1 VARTEPAAPVA
12 PGPEAGAVGPA
23 RRPGGF
29 VRATWRFTVR
39 NWSWLRF
46 PFALG
51 VLALAVWALSG
62 HQQELV
68 QVGAY
73 LDHLR
78 WWWILAGAMVEV
90 GSLAAFAE
98 VQYRI
103 LEIGGA
109 RVAFAPLLGMTF
121 AAQSINNSLP
131 AGAAFSSVYAY
142 RWYRRLGAD
151 EKVAAWSLVGT
162 LMAASVSL
170 AVLAAAGV
178 ALAAEQSADDGLI
191 WVVAGILVLAIAAGA
206 ALVAERP
213 LVVATE
219 RGIALLHRVT
229 GHPRDP
235 EGCAARATA
244 WITAV
249 RLRPSEVVTV
259 TLWALAN
266 WLLDCGCLVCAFLA
280 VGAPVPWG
288 GLLLAYGA
296 GQLAANLPI
305 TPGGLGA
312 VEGSITIALV
322 AFGGGESTTVAAV
335 IVYRIIS
342 FWAELPIGWAIA
354 GVLGVGVRRGRW
366 PRTPGAER
374 GEDP

>member
-1 VARTEPAAPVA
+1 MAGSSRRRRGILRTS
-12 PGPEAGAVGPA
+12 
-23 RRPGGF
+23 
-29 VRATWRFTVR
+29 WRFVAR

-51 VLALAVWALSG
+51 VVGLAVWALSA

-68 QVGAY
+68 QVGSY
-73 LDHLR
+73 LNHLR
-78 WWWILAGAMVEV
+78 WWWMVAGAMVEV

-109 RVAFAPLLGMTF
+109 RVAFAPLLGVTF

-151 EKVAAWSLVGT
+151 EKVSAWALVGALT
-162 LMAASVSL
+162 AASVSL

-191 WVVAGILVLAIAAGA
+191 WVVAGILVLAVGAGA
-206 ALVAERP
+206 AVVAERP

-219 RGIALLHRVT
+219 RVVALLHRVI
-229 GHPRDP
+229 GRPRDP
-235 EGCAARATA
+235 GARAA
-244 WITAV
+244 AMVEWITAV
-249 RLRPSEVVTV
+249 RLRPRDVTTV

-322 AFGGGESTTVAAV
+322 AFGGGESSTVAAV

-342 FWAELPIGWAIA
+342 FWAELPVGWATAA
-354 GVLGVGVRRGRW
+354 GLGLGVRRGRW
-366 PRTPGAER
+366 PRAPGAPREDER
-374 GEDP
+374 